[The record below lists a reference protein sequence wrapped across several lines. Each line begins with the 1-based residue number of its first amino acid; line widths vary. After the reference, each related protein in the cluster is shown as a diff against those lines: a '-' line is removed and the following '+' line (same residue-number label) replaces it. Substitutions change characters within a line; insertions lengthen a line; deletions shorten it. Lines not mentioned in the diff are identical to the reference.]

1 VTRISVPAL
10 RHRKADRVQDYL
22 QAGPYFD
29 RLDYV
34 SPFDGQKHLV
44 PAHPT
49 DRVNHAQAAE
59 ARTGDDGKH
68 DVSARE
74 LPMAIISIESAGHDF
89 RREGFDLRA
98 LVRAP

>member
-1 VTRISVPAL
+1 MILFIIQLRAKAPGPASNL
-10 RHRKADRVQDYL
+10 TN
-22 QAGPYFD
+22 
-29 RLDYV
+29 
-34 SPFDGQKHLV
+34 PFDGQKHSV

-49 DRVNHAQAAE
+49 DPVNYAQAAE

-68 DVSARE
+68 DVRDRE

-89 RREGFDLRA
+89 RRGGFDLRA